1 MIEELIQEYSNYLKF
16 QKRSSVH
23 TITAYTGDL
32 TDFQNFIFNSFE
44 ITEINDLKT
53 SQVKSFIVHLL
64 DQKLDPKSVR
74 RKISSLQGFYKY
86 LLIKEKVSLN
96 PLNKITLP
104 KTSKKLPV
112 FAGVD
117 KMNLLLDNGNFT
129 NEFPS
134 VRDRTIVSLFYASGI
149 RLSELSNLKIQ
160 DVDFYNQSIKVL
172 GKRNKERIVP
182 LNKSAMDDL
191 KEYVEKRAE
200 IQNNTETL
208 FLTDKGEKIYNKM
221 VYRIV
226 NAQMASVVTNK
237 KKSPHVLRH
246 TFATHML
253 DAGADLNSVK
263 EILGHSSIAATQ
275 VYTHNTIEK
284 LKKVYKQAH
293 PRA

>member
-1 MIEELIQEYSNYLKF
+1 MVEELIQAYSNYLRL
-16 QKRSSVH
+16 QKRSSTH
-23 TITAYTGDL
+23 TDVAYTGDL
-32 TDFQNFIFNSFE
+32 KNFQNFILQSFE
-44 ITEINDLKT
+44 ISDIHDIKT
-53 SQVKSFIVHLL
+53 THIKSFIVHLL
-64 DQKLDPKSVR
+64 DQQLDPKSVR

-86 LLIKEKVSLN
+86 LLLKEIVSTN
-96 PLNKITLP
+96 PLKKITLP

-117 KMNLLLDNGNFT
+117 KMNLLLDDNNFT
-129 NEFPS
+129 DEYPS
-134 VRDRTIVSLFYASGI
+134 VRDRTIVSLFYATGI
-149 RLSELSNLKIQ
+149 RLSELSNLKVQ
-160 DVDFYNQSIKVL
+160 DIDFYNQNIKVT

-182 LNKSAMDDL
+182 LNQSIVKDL
-191 KEYVEKRAE
+191 KHYLEKRSE
-200 IQNNTETL
+200 IQNTTDTL
-208 FLTDKGEKIYNKM
+208 FLTDKGKKIYNKM
-221 VYRIV
+221 VYRVV
-226 NAQMASVVTNK
+226 NKQLSSVLTNK

-263 EILGHSSIAATQ
+263 ELLGHSSIAATQ

>member
-1 MIEELIQEYSNYLKF
+1 
-16 QKRSSVH
+16 
-23 TITAYTGDL
+23 
-32 TDFQNFIFNSFE
+32 
-44 ITEINDLKT
+44 
-53 SQVKSFIVHLL
+53 
-64 DQKLDPKSVR
+64 
-74 RKISSLQGFYKY
+74 
-86 LLIKEKVSLN
+86 
-96 PLNKITLP
+96 
-104 KTSKKLPV
+104 V

-117 KMNLLLDNGNFT
+117 KMNLLLDDNNFT
-129 NEFPS
+129 DEYPS
-134 VRDRTIVSLFYASGI
+134 VRDRTIVSLFYATGI
-149 RLSELSNLKIQ
+149 RLSELSNLKVQ
-160 DVDFYNQSIKVL
+160 DIDFYNQNIKVT

-182 LNKSAMDDL
+182 LNQSIVKDL
-191 KEYVEKRAE
+191 KHYLEKRAE
-200 IQNNTETL
+200 FQSITDTL

-226 NAQMASVVTNK
+226 NKQMSSVLTNK

-263 EILGHSSIAATQ
+263 ELLGHISIAATQ

>member
-1 MIEELIQEYSNYLKF
+1 MVEELIQAYSNYLRL
-16 QKRSSVH
+16 QKRSSIH
-23 TITAYTGDL
+23 TDIAYTGDL
-32 TDFQNFIFNSFE
+32 KDFQNFIIQSFE
-44 ITEINDLKT
+44 ISDIQEIKT
-53 SQVKSFIVHLL
+53 THIKSFIVHLL
-64 DQKLDPKSVR
+64 DQQLDPKSVR

-86 LLIKEKVSLN
+86 LLLKEIVSHN
-96 PLNKITLP
+96 PLKKITLP

-112 FAGVD
+112 FAGVE
-117 KMNLLLDNGNFT
+117 KMNLLLDDNNFT
-129 NEFPS
+129 NEYPS
-134 VRDRTIVSLFYASGI
+134 VRDRTIVSLFYATGI
-149 RLSELSNLKIQ
+149 RLSELSNLKVQ
-160 DVDFYNQSIKVL
+160 DIDFYNQNIKVT

-182 LNKSAMDDL
+182 LNQSIVKDL
-191 KEYVEKRAE
+191 KHYLDKRSE
-200 IQNNTETL
+200 IQSTTDTL

-221 VYRIV
+221 IYRIV
-226 NAQMASVVTNK
+226 NKQMSSVLTNK

-263 EILGHSSIAATQ
+263 ELLGHSSIAATQ